1 MDPPRTLSEP
11 ADERPHKRA
20 RVDIWRTPQASGIS
34 LVDEGCLVGD
44 SYGSIKFKVYKAW
57 SHKAQ
62 MERPIVALWLHG
74 GAMKDPDHKDLCQVQ
89 ARLRRRVIFVVPLNP
104 KPIGELKF

>member
-1 MDPPRTLSEP
+1 M
-11 ADERPHKRA
+11 
-20 RVDIWRTPQASGIS
+20 
-34 LVDEGCLVGD
+34 VDEGCLVGD
-44 SYGSIKFKVYKAW
+44 SYGSITFKVYKAW

-104 KPIGELKF
+104 KPIGELKL